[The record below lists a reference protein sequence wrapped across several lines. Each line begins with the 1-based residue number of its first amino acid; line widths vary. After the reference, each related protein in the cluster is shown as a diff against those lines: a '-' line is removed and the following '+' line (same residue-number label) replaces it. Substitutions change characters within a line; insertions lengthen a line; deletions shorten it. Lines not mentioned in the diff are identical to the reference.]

1 MYVFLPLSFGSY
13 HLSSGI
19 PADSGHR
26 LFVIPHFSFDPRA
39 FRGSGNSSHRRHPF
53 VINNRLPSGEFY
65 SFVFFFPITIQLC
78 LHKNHNNRFLAV
90 AGADQRENKLEFS
103 LRGNEGGWVAVTF
116 LCQWAGK
123 NCSVSLRVHLVP
135 QMKSFSIQII
145 ALDQKQE
152 GFYILFIQK
161 YETNY
166 YLESS
171 SCLVGKFKRIL
182 LPAGINTLLLFTYL
196 FCLLIRN
203 KVLIRMEVL
212 IWKEIKLKEYQGPEK
227 ISCKCYGCFVG
238 STPAY
243 VNQGFSFVHSMW
255 CLAISKTLALEWC
268 EEKWKNNFVSIST
281 QVKC

>member
-116 LCQWAGK
+116 VPMGREELFCFFTGPPRTSDEVIFYSN
-123 NCSVSLRVHLVP
+123 NCSWSETGGLLYSLHP
-135 QMKSFSIQII
+135 K
-145 ALDQKQE
+145 
-152 GFYILFIQK
+152 
-161 YETNY
+161 
-166 YLESS
+166 
-171 SCLVGKFKRIL
+171 
-182 LPAGINTLLLFTYL
+182 
-196 FCLLIRN
+196 
-203 KVLIRMEVL
+203 
-212 IWKEIKLKEYQGPEK
+212 IW
-227 ISCKCYGCFVG
+227 
-238 STPAY
+238 
-243 VNQGFSFVHSMW
+243 N
-255 CLAISKTLALEWC
+255 
-268 EEKWKNNFVSIST
+268 
-281 QVKC
+281 